1 MQAFLFFFFF
11 SCVLAKKAIRVSGV
25 PETVET
31 GDKYLGVM
39 KATHGRIMRK
49 MQNFSGT
56 GRFANSIDCKTIR
69 IFAFSSTRE
78 QSNKR
83 SLLILLRKKPTV
95 LQSKNSIV
103 WKRWLL
109 WNKWILQ
116 WLKKRG
122 IFNGDFYCMQMSLV
136 MSRRFIFGDDWNDAP
151 CWSRFAENDL
161 KRLFYRRYKKGMKT
175 QSKVILFRVVSHVV
189 ANAKSSKASEFKFPW
204 IEESMFYGRF
214 SLLDEYW

>member
-11 SCVLAKKAIRVSGV
+11 SCVLAKKAIRVPGV

-95 LQSKNSIV
+95 LQSTNSIV
-103 WKRWLL
+103 
-109 WNKWILQ
+109 
-116 WLKKRG
+116 
-122 IFNGDFYCMQMSLV
+122 
-136 MSRRFIFGDDWNDAP
+136 
-151 CWSRFAENDL
+151 
-161 KRLFYRRYKKGMKT
+161 
-175 QSKVILFRVVSHVV
+175 
-189 ANAKSSKASEFKFPW
+189 
-204 IEESMFYGRF
+204 
-214 SLLDEYW
+214 